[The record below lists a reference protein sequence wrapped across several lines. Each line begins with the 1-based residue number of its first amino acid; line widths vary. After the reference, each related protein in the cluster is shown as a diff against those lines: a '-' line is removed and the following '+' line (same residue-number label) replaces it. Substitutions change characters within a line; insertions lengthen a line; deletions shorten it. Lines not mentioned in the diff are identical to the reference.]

1 MPRARRSTAPSILL
15 ALALA
20 AGSCG
25 PKAEDIV
32 AEGDGGRAEPT
43 APAGGAPPPPLEAEG
58 PAPEGALS
66 TAGPSQAGTVHVSLR
81 DLQIEMP
88 TVLPAGSVTFQVHN
102 SGSHE
107 HGFEIEGPGLE
118 RALPQSLETGESGQ
132 LSVDLAVGTYRAYCP
147 VEDHAER
154 GMELEI
160 TVEER
165 EGESPPAP

>member
-1 MPRARRSTAPSILL
+1 MPRVRRSTALPILL
-15 ALALA
+15 TLALV
-20 AGSCG
+20 AGACG
-25 PKAEDIV
+25 PEAEDIGAEGGGGV
-32 AEGDGGRAEPT
+32 AERTTQGDGAAAR
-43 APAGGAPPPPLEAEG
+43 PLEAEG
-58 PAPEGALS
+58 PAPEGSLS

-107 HGFEIEGPGLE
+107 HGFGIEGPGLE
-118 RALPQSLETGESGQ
+118 RALPQTLETGESGQ

-165 EGESPPAP
+165 EGEGPPAP